1 MPANSDSTLVNR
13 QSTDLEL
20 VDLAKAGCQDAYVEL
35 CNRHRKLAFM
45 VIHRIMKNREDSED
59 VLQDSLLK
67 AYLHL
72 NGFDG
77 RAKFSTWLTRISI
90 NSALMALRKKSA
102 RPTQS
107 LDELTELHSDRLPEL
122 QCSALDPEARF
133 LEEQLSVQLK
143 QAIQNLPP
151 LLRGV
156 ITLRHAGNL
165 SVAEVAVLSGIS
177 VSAAKSRLQRAR
189 LELLQRMGASGVPQ
203 IRRTPFQQI
212 GSAAYRVL
220 K

>member
-1 MPANSDSTLVNR
+1 MPAISDLTLVDR
-13 QSTDLEL
+13 PSTDIEL
-20 VDLAKAGCQDAYVEL
+20 VDLAKAGRQDAYVEL

-45 VIHRIMKNREDSED
+45 VVHRIMKNREDSED
-59 VLQDSLLK
+59 VLQDSILK
-67 AYLHL
+67 AYIHL

-122 QCSALDPEARF
+122 QCSALDPEAHF

-143 QAIQNLPP
+143 QAVQNLPP

-156 ITLRHAGNL
+156 ITLRHAGDL
-165 SVAEVAVLSGIS
+165 SVAEVAMLSGIS
-177 VSAAKSRLQRAR
+177 VSAAKSRLQRTR
-189 LELLQRMGASGVPQ
+189 LELLQRMGASGVSQ
-203 IRRTPFQQI
+203 NRRASFQQI
-212 GSAAYRVL
+212 DLKSYRSP